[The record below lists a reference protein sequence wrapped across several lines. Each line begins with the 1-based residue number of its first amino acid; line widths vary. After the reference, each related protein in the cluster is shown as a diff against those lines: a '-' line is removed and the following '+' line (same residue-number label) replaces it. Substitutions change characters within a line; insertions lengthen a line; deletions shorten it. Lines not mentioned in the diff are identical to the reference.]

1 VEVVE
6 TAMGSV
12 IPTKS
17 KSAAPHGVVL
27 QVRAIRVGAV
37 EEARPSVALWTQSL
51 SRTAAT
57 GRKDGK
63 TLRQPPFEGGNT
75 NVLI

>member
-1 VEVVE
+1 
-6 TAMGSV
+6 MGSV

-17 KSAAPHGVVL
+17 KLAAPHGAVL

-37 EEARPSVALWTQSL
+37 EGARLSVALWTQSL

-63 TLRQPPFEGGNT
+63 NLRKPPFEGGNS
-75 NVLI
+75 NVMI